1 MPLDLNDLR
10 PNKGA
15 NQKRKRVGRGTGSG
29 HGKTSGRGTKGQNA
43 RSGGG
48 VRWGFEGGQLPI
60 QQRLP
65 YKRGFTNIFKTPWE
79 IVNVGRLAELEIDGP
94 ITPEA
99 LAARGA
105 IRGAEYPVKILGEGE
120 LTKALNVS
128 AQAFSAAAK
137 EQIEAAGGTV
147 TVLERTDRWVTAHPR
162 SRRITLTREEQEAR
176 IGKVGGPRSRAAAA
190 REG

>member
-65 YKRGFTNIFKTPWE
+65 YKRGFTNIYKTPWE
-79 IVNVGRLAELEIDGP
+79 VVNIGRLAELEIDGP

-99 LAARGA
+99 LEARGV
-105 IRGAEYPVKILGEGE
+105 IRGAEYPVKILGDGE
-120 LTKALNVS
+120 LSTSLNVS
-128 AQAFSAAAK
+128 AQAFSASAK
-137 EQIEAAGGTV
+137 ERIEAAGGTV
-147 TVLERTDRWVTAHPR
+147 TVLERTDRWVEARPR